1 MILTTRHIW
10 IGVIYLIVINIV
22 IWLSNNVDVR
32 TGERI
37 KNENNRTDS
46 RSIED
51 DIEYKEVDNYADQN
65 I

>member
-1 MILTTRHIW
+1 M
-10 IGVIYLIVINIV
+10 V

-37 KNENNRTDS
+37 KNENNRFDS
-46 RSIED
+46 RATKD
-51 DIEYKEVDNYADQN
+51 DIKYKEVDLRA

>member
-1 MILTTRHIW
+1 MMNIIYIW
-10 IGVIYLIVINIV
+10 IGVIYLTVINIV

-46 RSIED
+46 RSSED
-51 DIEYKEVDNYADQN
+51 DIKYKEVD
-65 I
+65 IRSI

>member
-1 MILTTRHIW
+1 MNIRYIW
-10 IGVIYLIVINIV
+10 IGVIYLTVINIV

-46 RSIED
+46 RSSED
-51 DIEYKEVDNYADQN
+51 DIKYKEVDLRA

>member
-1 MILTTRHIW
+1 MNIRYIW
-10 IGVIYLIVINIV
+10 IGVIYLTVINIV

-46 RSIED
+46 RSSED
-51 DIEYKEVDNYADQN
+51 DIKYKEVDIRA

>member
-1 MILTTRHIW
+1 MNTRYIW
-10 IGVIYLIVINIV
+10 IGVIYLTVINIV

-46 RSIED
+46 RSSED
-51 DIEYKEVDNYADQN
+51 DIEYKEVDIRA